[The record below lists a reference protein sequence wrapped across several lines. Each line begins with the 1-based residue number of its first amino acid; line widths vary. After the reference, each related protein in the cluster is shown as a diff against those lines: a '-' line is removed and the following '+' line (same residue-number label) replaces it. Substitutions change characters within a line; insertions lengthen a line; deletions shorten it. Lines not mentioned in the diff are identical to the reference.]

1 MTEDKNLKKGVF
13 FLCGLEL
20 EQRNIAI
27 NFIKNKMEMLCRLGS
42 GLADAQITG
51 VVNKF
56 VVNLFVL

>member
-1 MTEDKNLKKGVF
+1 MTEDKNLKMGVF
-13 FLCGLEL
+13 FLCRLEL
-20 EQRNIAI
+20 KQRNIAI
-27 NFIKNKMEMLCRLGS
+27 TFIKNKMEMPWRLGS

>member
-1 MTEDKNLKKGVF
+1 MTKDKNLKMGVF

-20 EQRNIAI
+20 KQRNIAI
-27 NFIKNKMEMLCRLGS
+27 TFIKNKMEMPGS

-51 VVNKF
+51 VVHKF

>member
-1 MTEDKNLKKGVF
+1 MGVF
-13 FLCGLEL
+13 LLCGLEL
-20 EQRNIAI
+20 KQRNIAI
-27 NFIKNKMEMLCRLGS
+27 TFIKNKMEMMLCRLGS

>member
-1 MTEDKNLKKGVF
+1 MGVF

-20 EQRNIAI
+20 RQRNIAI
-27 NFIKNKMEMLCRLGS
+27 TFIKNKMEMPWRLGS

>member
-1 MTEDKNLKKGVF
+1 MGVF

-20 EQRNIAI
+20 KQRNIAI
-27 NFIKNKMEMLCRLGS
+27 TFIKNKMEMLCRLGS